1 MAIVLV
7 MTLTIQLSNSIAC
20 ISSNI
25 LEQEANAQEPQRT
38 SKLIE
43 KYFLD

>member
-25 LEQEANAQEPQRT
+25 LEQEANAQEPIHT
-38 SKLIE
+38 SKNL
-43 KYFLD
+43 KTY